1 MKTTNENTINTS
13 SSQSNS
19 TQSKFNWDKARKQII
34 NLEDTL
40 KRSLRSRSDKY
51 AIFKFSAYDCMWEG
65 ESYYVNDVYSTSYS
79 IVLPVEA
86 LFLSDNKFQAVVR
99 KAVSTQVQR
108 TGHVLA
114 DKQDVRRIY
123 VDEQYSMVDSIEL
136 YVFKDRQ
143 VCPYGCFDLIV
154 EDSDDVE

>member
-19 TQSKFNWDKARKQII
+19 TQSKFNWDKAKKQIV

-40 KRSLRSRSDKY
+40 KRSLRSQSGKY

-86 LFLSDNKFQAVVR
+86 LYLPDNKFQAVVR
-99 KAVSTQVQR
+99 KAMSTQIQR

-123 VDEQYSMVDSIEL
+123 VDDQYSMVDSVEL

-143 VCPYGCFDLIV
+143 VCPYGRFELIPEISDEV
-154 EDSDDVE
+154 E